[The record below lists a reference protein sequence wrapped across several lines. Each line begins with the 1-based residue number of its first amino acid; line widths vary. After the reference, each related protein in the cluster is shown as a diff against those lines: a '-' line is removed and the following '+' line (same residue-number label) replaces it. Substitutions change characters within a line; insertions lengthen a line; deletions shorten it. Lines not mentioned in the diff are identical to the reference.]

1 MKKKDL
7 KEFTSKSTQDLTKKL
22 AQLQKEKLETNLQIK
37 MGKVKNV
44 HLAGKIKKEIAQL
57 KTIVQIKAKVSQ
69 KEAKKENQN
78 GSS

>member
-1 MKKKDL
+1 MKKKDFR
-7 KEFTSKSTQDLTKKL
+7 EFANKSTEEIAQKI

-57 KTIVQIKAKVSQ
+57 NSIAQIKAKVNQ

>member
-7 KEFTSKSTQDLTKKL
+7 REFASKSTEEVAKKI

-37 MGKVKNV
+37 MGKIKNV
-44 HLAGKIKKEIAQL
+44 HLAGKIKKEIAKL
-57 KTIVQIKAKVSQ
+57 SSIAQIKAKVSQ